1 MLTKRERDIEL
12 ALSFDQA
19 PLSLTLSLSLS
30 LPHYTLS
37 HLPVHGSAGVVSLVV
52 IVTVVPTVEVFS
64 APL

>member
-19 PLSLTLSLSLS
+19 PLSLTLSLS